1 MEKEGNY
8 LACKFLT
15 YIYEYSC
22 ILLTE
27 MEEYLYTHNF

>member
-8 LACKFLT
+8 LAGKFLT
-15 YIYEYSC
+15 YMYSC

-27 MEEYLYTHNF
+27 IEAYLYIHNF